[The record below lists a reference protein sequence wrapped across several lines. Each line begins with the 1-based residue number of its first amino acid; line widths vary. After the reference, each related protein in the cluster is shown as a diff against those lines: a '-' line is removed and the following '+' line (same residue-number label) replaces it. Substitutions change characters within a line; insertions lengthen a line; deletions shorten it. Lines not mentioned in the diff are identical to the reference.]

1 MRTCRSGEAALHLG
15 NQNCWF
21 YAGLG
26 RMKALLVVNTQRRKE
41 KGRRGSEG
49 LKARQLL
56 LGKEDIQD
64 LVPRSCPRS
73 SILEGRS
80 EDEGRSEGGSKQG
93 RGGPKGQQAG
103 GRRTLTLDAAVG
115 PCAAFPSFTRGTESV
130 RIAHSNNS
138 RNNNGAQGT
147 EECVQHCGEE
157 WAE

>member
-73 SILEGRS
+73 SRVEARTRAEAREGRS
-80 EDEGRSEGGSKQG
+80 RVEGVQRGSRREADG
-93 RGGPKGQQAG
+93 R
-103 GRRTLTLDAAVG
+103 
-115 PCAAFPSFTRGTESV
+115 
-130 RIAHSNNS
+130 
-138 RNNNGAQGT
+138 
-147 EECVQHCGEE
+147 
-157 WAE
+157 